1 MKYIITTAIDYTN
14 DTIHLGHAY
23 QKVLADSY
31 ARFLRQTKGANS
43 VRFVT
48 GTDEFGQKVEK
59 EAKSK
64 GIETKA
70 FVDEISK
77 NDQIEQDSLHVSY
90 DRFIRTTDLDHQ
102 KTAQEF
108 FKKSFDNG
116 FIYEGEFE
124 GKYCEGCEEYKT
136 DKNLE
141 DGKCPLH
148 QNKEIIITKEK
159 NYFFKWSYFR
169 DFLKKHFDNNP
180 EFVLPKSKFNEMYA
194 LIDEIEDIPVTRRKE
209 NLNWGIECPVD
220 NGHVIYVW
228 FDALINYYT
237 FAKETWDDS
246 DTNVIH
252 FLGKD
257 NAKFHALLWP
267 AMLKSVDLKMP
278 TTIYVNSFL
287 SLNGQ
292 KISKSLG
299 NIIRPTELVNKYG
312 SDAIRYYLLK
322 FGPIVDDSDFN
333 EKHLI
338 EVYNGELANGLGN
351 TLSRVFSL
359 AKKNNIS
366 FIKPSSIPL
375 SVQSQFENFR
385 PDRVLEEIFSMISE
399 INKDINQ
406 KEIWKI
412 EEKEELEKN
421 IQDYLNQ
428 LYFITINFKPFIP
441 VTCERVL
448 DSFNNNFEVTNF
460 FPRIETKKDLN

>member
-14 DTIHLGHAY
+14 DVIHLGHAY
-23 QKVLADSY
+23 QKVLADGY
-31 ARFLRQTKGANS
+31 ARFLRQTKSPEN

-64 GIETKA
+64 NIDTQK

-77 NDQIEQDSLHVSY
+77 KDQEEQDSLKVSY

-108 FKKSFDNG
+108 FKKSYENG
-116 FIYEGEFE
+116 FIYEGEFN

-136 DKNLE
+136 DKNLV
-141 DGKCPLH
+141 DNKCPLH
-148 QNKEIIITKEK
+148 PTKEIIITTEK

-169 DFLKKHFDNNP
+169 DFLKKHFDENQ
-180 EFVLPKSKFNEMYA
+180 EFVLPKSKYNEMYA

-209 NLNWGIECPVD
+209 NLTWGIECPID
-220 NGHVIYVW
+220 TGHVIYVW

-237 FAKETWDDS
+237 FAKDTWNDEETK
-246 DTNVIH
+246 VIH

-267 AMLKSVDLKMP
+267 AMLKSVDLKIP
-278 TTIYVNSFL
+278 STIYVNSFL

-299 NIIRPTELVNKYG
+299 NIIRPTELVEKYG
-312 SDAIRYYLLK
+312 EDAIRYYLLK
-322 FGPIVDDSDFN
+322 FGPIVDDADFSEN
-333 EKHLI
+333 HLI
-338 EVYNGELANGLGN
+338 DVYNGELANGLGN

-359 AKKNNIS
+359 AKKNKIS
-366 FIKPSSIPL
+366 FRQPTSLPIALNSEL
-375 SVQSQFENFR
+375 GNFR
-385 PDRVLEEIFSMISE
+385 PDRALEEIFQKISE
-399 INKDINQ
+399 INKSINQ
-406 KEIWKI
+406 NEVWKI
-412 EEKEELEKN
+412 EDKNKFEELINE
-421 IQDYLNQ
+421 YLNE
-428 LYFITINFKPFIP
+428 LYYITINLKPFIP
-441 VTCERVL
+441 GTCERVL
-448 DSFNNNFEVTNF
+448 VSFSNNFDVTNF
-460 FPRIETKKDLN
+460 FPRIEKKA

>member
-1 MKYIITTAIDYTN
+1 MKYIVTTAIDYTN
-14 DTIHLGHAY
+14 DVIHLGHAY

-31 ARFLRQTKGANS
+31 SRFLKQTKGEQNI
-43 VRFVT
+43 RFVT

-64 GIETKA
+64 GIETKL

-77 NDQIEQDSLHVSY
+77 KDQTEQDSLNVSY
-90 DRFIRTTDLDHQ
+90 NRFIRTTDLDHQ

-108 FKKSFDNG
+108 FKKSYENG
-116 FIYEGEFE
+116 FIYEGEFQ

-136 DKNLE
+136 DKNLVE
-141 DGKCPLH
+141 GKCPLH
-148 QNKEIIITKEK
+148 PTKEIIITTEK

-169 DFLKKHFDNNP
+169 DFLKKHFDANP

-209 NLNWGIECPVD
+209 NLNWGIECPID
-220 NGHVIYVW
+220 SGHVIYVW

-237 FAKETWDDS
+237 FAKEDWNNE

-267 AMLKSVDLKMP
+267 AMLKSVDLKIP

-299 NIIRPTELVNKYG
+299 NIIRPTELVQKYG
-312 SDAIRYYLLK
+312 TDAIRYYLLK
-322 FGPIVDDSDFN
+322 FGPIVDDSDFSEN
-333 EKHLI
+333 HLV
-338 EVYNGELANGLGN
+338 EVYNGELANGIGN
-351 TLSRVFSL
+351 TLSRVFAL

-366 FIKPSSIPL
+366 FETPTSISISL
-375 SVQSQFENFR
+375 NSEFENFR
-385 PDRVLEEIFSMISE
+385 PDRCIETIFEKVSE
-399 INKDINQ
+399 INKDINA
-406 KEIWKI
+406 KEVWKI
-412 EEKEELEKN
+412 EDKEIVKKL
-421 IQDYLNQ
+421 ILGYLNE
-428 LYFITINFKPFIP
+428 LYFITQNLKPFIP
-441 VTCERVL
+441 ETCEKIL
-448 DSFNNNFEVTNF
+448 NSFENNFNVTNF
-460 FPRIETKKDLN
+460 FPRIEK